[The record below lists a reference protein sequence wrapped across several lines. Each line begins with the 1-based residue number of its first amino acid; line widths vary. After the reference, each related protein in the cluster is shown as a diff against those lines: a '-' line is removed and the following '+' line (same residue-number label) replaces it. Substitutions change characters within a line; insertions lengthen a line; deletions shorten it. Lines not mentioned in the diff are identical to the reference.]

1 MSFKRPSA
9 RVRQV
14 DEPGRLSIAFTPTQQ
29 RAVFGPA
36 TLRAQPKTVA
46 RRNPH
51 LLAMARGRAC
61 LLQVPGICNGDRET
75 TVACHSNLTEHEKGG
90 HRKADDCYSVWG
102 CARCHTWLDSSYAA
116 TGAEREAAF
125 MAAHLR
131 QVNVWRL
138 LVALQTIPE
147 ADRRAAQWALD
158 NLNATPVALESP

>member
-1 MSFKRPSA
+1 MSFKRPPA

-14 DEPGRLSIAFTPTQQ
+14 EEAGRPATAWTPTE
-29 RAVFGPA
+29 RRGTHGPA
-36 TLRAQPKTVA
+36 TLTAEPKTIA

-51 LLAMARGRAC
+51 LLSMARGRAC
-61 LLQVPGICNGDRET
+61 LLQVAGVCNGDRET
-75 TVACHSNLTEHEKGG
+75 TVACHSNLAVHEKGG

-116 TGAEREAAF
+116 TSAEREAAF

-131 QVNVWRL
+131 QVNVWRV
-138 LVALQTIPE
+138 LVTLQTIPE

-158 NLNATPVALESP
+158 NLNATPVASLEI